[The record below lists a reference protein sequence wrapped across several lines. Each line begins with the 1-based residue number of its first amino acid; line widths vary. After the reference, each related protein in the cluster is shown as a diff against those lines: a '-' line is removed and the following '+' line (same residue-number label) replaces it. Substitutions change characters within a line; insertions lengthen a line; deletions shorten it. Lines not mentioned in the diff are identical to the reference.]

1 MYERIWKG
9 LICLY
14 RAAMKLQLGVSFEN
28 QLQLKQ
34 LLWIFFFCH
43 ISVLIFIN
51 LKIFKSKSLCSE
63 MFQSSSWYCGEV
75 IQTFCTAWC
84 LWNIQYSSD
93 PHYFLKWVTR
103 NFWRT
108 QYLIVSVPA
117 VTQCIGL
124 IFSTLHYFLCQV
136 WGRDFFMWRWKHL
149 ATSYLLL

>member
-1 MYERIWKG
+1 MKGFDLSIQSCYETATW
-9 LICLY
+9 
-14 RAAMKLQLGVSFEN
+14 SFFWESATA
-28 QLQLKQ
+28 KT
-34 LLWIFFFCH
+34 IIVDFFFCY

-75 IQTFCTAWC
+75 IQTFCTTWC